1 MTTPTNRRSFL
12 KRAAALSAGAS
23 LACRSQAD
31 ALVEPQVAAAA
42 TPARKPGTSSVAGLT
57 VPALPIVRMAI
68 IGAGG
73 RGTSLLGEFLRLD
86 GVEVLAV
93 ADLHRE
99 HVERAQAMCTQAN
112 RRAPDGYFAG
122 ETDYRRIYERGDID
136 LVIIATPWK
145 WHVPMAV
152 EAMTAGIHAG
162 VEVPA
167 AITVEGA
174 WELVETA
181 ERTRRHCMM
190 LENVCYGESELAV
203 LNMCRQ
209 GLFGELLHG
218 EAAYIH
224 DLREILFAGHGE
236 SDWRRQH
243 SIDRNGNLYPTHG
256 LGPISQY
263 MGINRGDRFERL
275 VSMSSN
281 SRGMGLF
288 AAQRFGPE
296 SPEAKA
302 TYRCGD
308 MNTTMIQ
315 TARGRSIVVQHDTTS
330 PRPYDRINL
339 IQGTSGT
346 FRGFHDRVYVEG
358 RSPGHAWEDGRT
370 YVEQYRHPLWQK
382 VGALATEVGGHGGM
396 DFVMA
401 WRLVYCLR
409 NGLSLDQD
417 VYDAAAWSVI
427 SPLSEASVAAGSGA
441 VAVPDFTRGEWEQ
454 REALGVVS

>member
-1 MTTPTNRRSFL
+1 MTTPTNRRKFL
-12 KRAAALSAGAS
+12 KHAAAFSATASLGCGPRADAPFTTSPVSSPTPGREAGA
-23 LACRSQAD
+23 
-31 ALVEPQVAAAA
+31 
-42 TPARKPGTSSVAGLT
+42 TSVAGLT
-57 VPALPIVRMAI
+57 VPALSVVRMAI
-68 IGAGG
+68 IGLGG
-73 RGTSLLGEFLRLD
+73 RGTSLLSDFLKLD
-86 GVEVLAV
+86 GVDVLAV
-93 ADLHRE
+93 ADLQHQ
-99 HVERAQAMCTQAN
+99 HIERAQGMCTQAG
-112 RRAPDGYFAG
+112 RQSPEGYFGG
-122 ETDYRRIYERGDID
+122 ETDYRRVYERGDID
-136 LVIIATPWK
+136 LVIVATPWR

-167 AITVEGA
+167 SPTVEGC
-174 WELVETA
+174 WQLVETA

-288 AAQRFGPE
+288 AAQRFGPN
-296 SPEAKA
+296 SPEAQA

-308 MNTTMIQ
+308 MNTTMVQ

-339 IQGTSGT
+339 IQGTQGT
-346 FRGFHDRVYVEG
+346 FRGFPDRVFVEG
-358 RSPGHAWEDGRT
+358 RSPEHAWEEGSK
-370 YVEQYRHPLWQK
+370 YIEQYRHPLWQR
-382 VGALATEVGGHGGM
+382 VGEMASQVGGHGGM

-409 NGLSLDQD
+409 NGLALDQD

-427 SPLSEASVAAGSGA
+427 SPLGEASVAAGSGA
-441 VAVPDFTRGEWEQ
+441 VAIPDFTRGEWER
-454 REALGVVS
+454 REPLGIVS